1 MTNAE
6 MEELRAS
13 IKKELHDELRDKNG
27 VGLLSKVAIWAGLL
41 VSVINAGTLL
51 WKGGELSEQVRRS
64 VSDTAIL
71 SAEVQMIKS
80 SATGGA
86 REYMAKTDE
95 WKTAMDK
102 RVTRVEDIAIKIPE
116 MAADVQVIK
125 TMLSQ
130 HMQEHSHNPE
140 QK

>member
-13 IKKELHDELRDKNG
+13 IKAELHDELKDKNG
-27 VGLLSKVAIWAGLL
+27 VGLLSKVAIWAGLF

-64 VSDTAIL
+64 VSDQSIMN
-71 SAEVQMIKS
+71 SEIQMLKS
-80 SATGGA
+80 TATGGA

-102 RVTRVEDIAIKIPE
+102 RMTRVEDIALGIPSI
-116 MAADVQVIK
+116 AADIQIIK
-125 TMLSQ
+125 SLLSD
-130 HMQEHSHNPE
+130 HMKKEN
-140 QK
+140 K